1 MLEELKKQFTSVQIL
16 VTLLIIAVGVYIFQA
31 VWQVLGN
38 FSDILVMLISAW
50 LLSFILEPAVE
61 TTTRFIKPKVYAA
74 LVVYLL
80 FLALLGITI
89 FLFVPQISAQT
100 QALFIALPKYLS
112 SYPAVV
118 HKWGDFINSSLSSSI
133 FLIPSVANF
142 FFYAVI
148 ALVISFY
155 FIVDKE
161 YINRELYN
169 LLPRKWHKE
178 AHFVQDVINTTFA
191 SFLRVQLVF
200 ALLAG
205 FSTWLILRLLGVDYA
220 ASTGVI
226 SGVLTIIP
234 LIGPVLAFIPPVVVA
249 ALIDPT
255 RAIII
260 AIAIILMQQIIFNVV
275 GPRLMGRAFKMHP
288 IVVLLSLLVG
298 IKIAGGAGAVFAIPA
313 LGIILVVL
321 HRLSRH
327 FINPEEK

>member
-16 VTLLIIAVGVYIFQA
+16 ITLLIVAVGIYIFQI
-31 VWQVLGN
+31 VWQVIGN
-38 FSDILVMLISAW
+38 FSDIIVMLISAW
-50 LLSFILEPAVE
+50 LLSFVLEPAVE
-61 TTTRFIKPKVYAA
+61 TTTHFLKSKVYAA
-74 LVVYLL
+74 LLVYLL

-89 FLFVPQISAQT
+89 FLFVPQISAQM
-100 QALFIALPKYLS
+100 QALFVVLPKYLS

-118 HKWGDFINSSLSSSI
+118 HKWGDVLNTSLSSSI
-133 FLIPSVANF
+133 LLLPSVANF

-161 YINRELYN
+161 HINHELYN
-169 LLPRKWHKE
+169 VLPKTWHKE
-178 AHFVQDVINTTFA
+178 VHFVQNVINTTFA

-200 ALLAG
+200 ALLSG
-205 FSTWLILRLLGVDYA
+205 FSTWLILRLLGVDFA

-226 SGVLTIIP
+226 SGVFTIIP

-255 RAIII
+255 RALIIAVTIII
-260 AIAIILMQQIIFNVV
+260 VQQVIFNVV
-275 GPRLMGRAFKMHP
+275 GPRLMGKAFKMHP

-313 LGIILVVL
+313 LGIILVVI